1 MGLSVLLIINRAKV
15 RVCESRTESSKGVEK
30 RYLLSMKLATIV
42 SLRGESSRVGPTF
55 ITIVTRAS
63 ARIQQKFKTIPHP
76 FRYNSKREEKRRGVD
91 YRCALREWVTAL
103 LFNGSCTSFRSA
115 LPCLALRWEKLGRDH
130 LRRRREKRIMC
141 GAKNWQRT
149 PKS

>member
-1 MGLSVLLIINRAKV
+1 MGISALLIINRAKV

-42 SLRGESSRVGPTF
+42 SLRVTRVESGQLLLRSWRE
-55 ITIVTRAS
+55 RAS
-63 ARIQQKFKTIPHP
+63 ARTQQKFKTIPHP

-91 YRCALREWVTAL
+91 YRALREWVTAL
-103 LFNGSCTSFRSA
+103 LFNGSCTSFRSV
-115 LPCLALRWEKLGRDH
+115 PFRLALRWEKLGRDH